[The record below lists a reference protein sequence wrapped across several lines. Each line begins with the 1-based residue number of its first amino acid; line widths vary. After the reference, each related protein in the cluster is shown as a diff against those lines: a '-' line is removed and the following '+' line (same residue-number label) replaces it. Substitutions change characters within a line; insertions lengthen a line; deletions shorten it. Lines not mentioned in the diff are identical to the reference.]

1 MVETQVEKE
10 VKKPAPKYAG
20 DSDFNEHGF
29 PKEIKRKNPAP
40 KYRGTGN
47 LNEHGF

>member
-1 MVETQVEKE
+1 MVEKE
-10 VKKPAPKYAG
+10 VKNPAPEYAG
-20 DSDFNEHGF
+20 GSDFNEHGF
-29 PKEIKRKNPAP
+29 SSGTSINPAP